1 MAGLKHKL
9 KLGLRDALARA
20 FAYTPLGSLANRL
33 APPRLLI
40 LFGHCVDDTRYGG
53 VLAPDMCL
61 SERRFGEVLD
71 ALAKRGVTFDS
82 IGGGWDRLQSSAPP
96 RATVA
101 VSMDD
106 GYRDNAETMG
116 PLLAARGISA
126 TVFLETRALD
136 ERRVNWTHH
145 LHWLFDKRGAEETS
159 LALAE
164 RARGLGPEQPAGP
177 ALATVVD
184 EALALGGDAYYHVKR
199 RLKYDVDPYLRDELL
214 GELFTAHGGDEA
226 ALCEHLYMS
235 WDQARG
241 LAESGVELGGHTVSH
256 AILSKLDEAGQAAEI
271 SGSVESM
278 RTNLGAAPRVFAYP
292 FGRRWDYDART
303 IEAVREAGCA
313 LAVNTH
319 AGTNTKDSAPYELR
333 RIAVEESS
341 PLHLL
346 LAEASGG
353 FLLLERLGLCLSE

>member
-9 KLGLRDALARA
+9 KLGLRGALARA

-82 IGGGWDRLQSSAPP
+82 IGGGWERLRGSAPP

-116 PLLAARGISA
+116 PILAARGIPA

-145 LHWLFDKRGAEETS
+145 LHWLFDELGGEATS

-164 RARGLGPEQPAGP
+164 RARGPSSRPSSTRP
-177 ALATVVD
+177 W
-184 EALALGGDAYYHVKR
+184 R
-199 RLKYDVDPYLRDELL
+199 
-214 GELFTAHGGDEA
+214 
-226 ALCEHLYMS
+226 S
-235 WDQARG
+235 
-241 LAESGVELGGHTVSH
+241 
-256 AILSKLDEAGQAAEI
+256 
-271 SGSVESM
+271 
-278 RTNLGAAPRVFAYP
+278 
-292 FGRRWDYDART
+292 
-303 IEAVREAGCA
+303 AV
-313 LAVNTH
+313 TP
-319 AGTNTKDSAPYELR
+319 TTTS
-333 RIAVEESS
+333 
-341 PLHLL
+341 
-346 LAEASGG
+346 SGG
-353 FLLLERLGLCLSE
+353 SSTTWIHTCATSCYAACSPTTVGTRRPCASSCT